1 MQWRPAAMTPDLERR
16 LAPHEHS
23 KRPRARPLLRL
34 AVVFAGLSLLAVG
47 MAQLNL
53 EHDLHRLNAGFLS
66 GLPEGNYHA
75 IADGLVRTAA
85 QQRGRLR
92 EVASEGST
100 DNIERLR
107 AARVSCEVAF
117 GLVQDGSVWG
127 APGELQLIG
136 RLAKSESVFFLG
148 KNADQVTELAQ
159 LRHARVG
166 VGPTGSGSAQLMRRL
181 FQLPEL
187 ASLGAELRYGTPV
200 EQLGQVEQGQLDL
213 LVVVLD
219 EDTPWLV
226 EILRQGRLQMAGF
239 TRLDVVA
246 RRLPHF
252 RTGRIGAGQFEPVL
266 VLPPL
271 DKRVLR
277 VDTLIVGNGCA
288 SRSATLDL
296 LSLLAHQFPD
306 FVQHNQQT
314 ANKTEL
320 ELAPA
325 ARDFFEHGGPELAET
340 YFPWLVDVMPPAN
353 WAYFVMGASLLFN
366 AMGLGHRFRL
376 WRIDVAR
383 VKLESEIA
391 GLFGS
396 TTTLGDIARAQPRD
410 EAFPSQRRPEVEL
423 VIRELELLG
432 ERCRR
437 QSLSML
443 VPMGQEMT
451 YRYQESLITEALAVL
466 RGFVARCTAA
476 EGARDAGTG

>member
-1 MQWRPAAMTPDLERR
+1 MTPDLERR
-16 LAPHEHS
+16 LAPQDPS
-23 KRPRARPLLRL
+23 PRPRARPVRRF
-34 AVVFAGLSLLAVG
+34 AVVLAGLSVLAVG
-47 MAQLNL
+47 VGQLNL
-53 EHDLHRLNAGFLS
+53 EHDLHRLTAGFLS

-92 EVASEGST
+92 EVPSEGST

-107 AARVSCEVAF
+107 AARGSCQLSF
-117 GLVQDGSVWG
+117 GLVQDGSDWG

-148 KNADQVTELAQ
+148 KNADQVSELAQ
-159 LRHARVG
+159 LRQMRIG
-166 VGPTGSGSAQLMRRL
+166 VGPAGSGSAQLMRRL
-181 FQLPEL
+181 FELPEI
-187 ASLGAELRYGTPV
+187 AALGAELRHGTPA
-200 EQLGQVEQGQLDL
+200 EQLAQVEQGQLDL
-213 LVVVLD
+213 MVVVQD

-226 EILRQGRLQMAGF
+226 DILRQGRLQMVGF
-239 TRLDVVA
+239 TKLDVVA

-252 RTGRIGAGQFEPVL
+252 RTGRIGAGQFEPVT
-266 VLPPL
+266 VLPPV

-277 VDTLIVGNGCA
+277 VDTLVVGNGCA

-296 LSLLAHQFPD
+296 LSLLARQFPD
-306 FVQHNQQT
+306 FVQHNRET

-376 WRIDVAR
+376 WRLDVAR

-391 GLFGS
+391 ALFGP
-396 TTTLGDIARAQPRD
+396 TTTLGDIARAQPSD
-410 EAFPSQRRPEVEL
+410 PAFPSQRRGEVEQ
-423 VIRELELLG
+423 VIRQLEVLAEL
-432 ERCRR
+432 CRR

-451 YRYQESLITEALAVL
+451 YRYQETLITEALAAL
-466 RGFVARCTAA
+466 RGFVARCL
-476 EGARDAGTG
+476 ARSSA

>member
-1 MQWRPAAMTPDLERR
+1 MLPDLERR
-16 LAPHEHS
+16 LSPEHIS
-23 KRPRARPLLRL
+23 GRPRARPLRRFLVVLLGLLVL
-34 AVVFAGLSLLAVG
+34 AAGVG
-47 MAQLNL
+47 QLNL
-53 EHDLHRLNAGFLS
+53 EHDLHRLDAGFLS

-75 IADGLVRTAA
+75 IADGLVRTGA
-85 QQRGRLR
+85 QQRARLR
-92 EVASEGST
+92 EVPSEGST
-100 DNIERLR
+100 DNIQRLR
-107 AARVSCEVAF
+107 AARSSCELAF
-117 GLVQDGSVWG
+117 GLAQDGSDWG
-127 APGELQLIG
+127 TPGELQLIG
-136 RLAKSESVFFLG
+136 RLAKAESVFFLG
-148 KNADQVTELAQ
+148 KNADSVTELAQ
-159 LRHARVG
+159 LRQVRIG
-166 VGPTGSGSAQLMRRL
+166 VGPRGSGSAQLMRRL

-187 ASLGAELRYGTPV
+187 ALLGAALEHGAPSD
-200 EQLGQVEQGQLDL
+200 QLAQLDQGRLDL

-226 EILRQGRLQMAGF
+226 EVLRAGEVQMAGF
-239 TRLDVVA
+239 SKLDVVA

-252 RTGRIGAGQFEPVL
+252 RTGRIGAGQFDPVV
-266 VLPPL
+266 VLPPV

-296 LSLLAHQFPD
+296 LSLVARQFPD
-306 FVQHNQQT
+306 FIQHNQQT

-325 ARDFFEHGGPELAET
+325 ARDFFEHGGPELAEK
-340 YFPWLVDVMPPAN
+340 YVPWLVDVMPPAN

-383 VKLESEIA
+383 VKLEGEIA
-391 GLFGS
+391 ALFGP
-396 TTTLGDIARAQPRD
+396 TTTLGDIARAQPPAD
-410 EAFPSQRRPEVEL
+410 AVPVQRRAQIEQ
-423 VIRELELLG
+423 VIRALEVLT

-451 YRYQESLITEALAVL
+451 YRYQETLITEALAVL
-466 RGFVARCTAA
+466 RGFLARCPS
-476 EGARDAGTG
+476 

>member
-1 MQWRPAAMTPDLERR
+1 LQ
-16 LAPHEHS
+16 
-23 KRPRARPLLRL
+23 RPRARALLRF
-34 AVVFAGLSLLAVG
+34 AVVLAGLSVLAAGVG
-47 MAQLNL
+47 QLNL
-53 EHDLHRLNAGFLS
+53 EHDLHRLDAGFLS

-92 EVASEGST
+92 EVPSEGST

-107 AARVSCEVAF
+107 AARASCELSF
-117 GLVQDGSVWG
+117 GLVQDGSDWG

-148 KNADQVTELAQ
+148 KNADQVSELAQ
-159 LRHARVG
+159 LRQLQIG
-166 VGPTGSGSAQLMRRL
+166 VGPAGSGSAQLMRRL
-181 FQLPEL
+181 FELPEI
-187 ASLGAELRYGTPV
+187 AALGAELRHGTSA
-200 EQLGQVEQGQLDL
+200 EQLGQVEHGQLDL
-213 LVVVLD
+213 MVVVQD

-239 TRLDVVA
+239 TKLDVVA

-252 RTGRIGAGQFEPVL
+252 RTGRIGAGQFEPVA
-266 VLPPL
+266 VLPPV

-277 VDTLIVGNGCA
+277 VDTLVLGNGCA

-296 LSLLAHQFPD
+296 LSLLARQFPD
-306 FVQHNQQT
+306 FVQHNQET

-325 ARDFFEHGGPELAET
+325 ARDFFEHGGPELAEK
-340 YFPWLVDVMPPAN
+340 YVPWLVDVMPPAN

-376 WRIDVAR
+376 WRLDVAR

-391 GLFGS
+391 RLFG
-396 TTTLGDIARAQPRD
+396 TTATLGDIARAQPGD
-410 EAFPSQRRPEVEL
+410 AAFPQQRRAEVEI
-423 VIRELELLG
+423 VIQQLQLLAEL
-432 ERCRR
+432 CRR

-451 YRYQESLITEALAVL
+451 YRYQETLITEALAAL
-466 RGFVARCTAA
+466 RGFVARCT
-476 EGARDAGTG
+476 R